1 MSETTLARPQR
12 SEFISANALWVTLFT
27 GGLVLAVMFAN
38 YLNKVLLVTY
48 EVQGRAMFTFSSDQ
62 EIEIFH
68 KRVAL
73 KAKEENTRFI
83 FKTTDGYMGESL
95 SSGNPV
101 KYQFQHFGYCTFRTC
116 VSASNDFKPNEF
128 RLVED
133 IKQELKIR
141 RLTVSTHD

>member
-1 MSETTLARPQR
+1 M
-12 SEFISANALWVTLFT
+12 
-27 GGLVLAVMFAN
+27 LAVMFAN

-48 EVQGRAMFTFSSDQ
+48 EVQGNAEFTFSSDKELKRFQ
-62 EIEIFH
+62 E
-68 KRVAL
+68 RLAL
-73 KAKEENTRFI
+73 KAKQENTRFI

-95 SSGNPV
+95 SSGNPF

-128 RLVED
+128 RLVYYDNSLISDDDNDEFQRLVED

-141 RLTVSTHD
+141 RLTGSTPSRL